1 MTTAQTKLLAV
12 LGHPIA
18 HSKSPAMHSV
28 WLRRYN
34 IPARYLA
41 FDVLPE
47 DLPHAIRGLQALGAI
62 GCNITLPHKEA
73 ALTLCHEVSPHAQA
87 LGAVNTLIFQKDKI
101 IGDNTDGFGF
111 WQGLITQAPC
121 PVPHRPIVILGA
133 GGAARGVVAA
143 LSNHVD
149 CPLIILNRTLAR
161 ADALRTLAPNLTT
174 GPLNTP
180 LPPDAQMVVNTL
192 SSGAVVPDLSALP
205 ADCLLYDLSYNPP
218 VTPFLAAGQQRDL
231 RGINGAAMLAH
242 QGAAAFSLWFGKH
255 PTVDE
260 EVMMKIMPVTPETD
274 DPS

>member
-47 DLPHAIRGLQALGAI
+47 DLPHAIRGIQVLGAI

-73 ALTLCHEVSPHAQA
+73 ALALCHEVTPEAKA
-87 LGAVNTLIFQKDKI
+87 IGAVNTLVFHQGTIV
-101 IGDNTDGFGF
+101 GHNTDPIGF

-143 LSNHVD
+143 LSDHVD

-161 ADALRTLAPNLTT
+161 AEALRTLAPNLTT
-174 GPLNTP
+174 GPLNTTP

-192 SSGAVVPDLSALP
+192 SSGAVVPDLSGLP
-205 ADCLLYDLSYNPP
+205 EDCWLYDLSYNPP

-242 QGAAAFSLWFGKH
+242 QGAAAFTLWFQRT
-255 PTVDE
+255 PAVDE
-260 EVMMKIMPVTPETD
+260 EVMGAVLGHSA
-274 DPS
+274 PSVI

>member
-28 WLRRYN
+28 WLKRHT

-47 DLPHAIRGLQALGAI
+47 DLPAAIRGLHALGAI

-87 LGAVNTLIFQKDKI
+87 LGAVNTLVFKKDKI
-101 IGDNTDGFGF
+101 IGDNTDPAGF

-143 LSNHVD
+143 LSDHVG

-161 ADALRTLAPNLTT
+161 AEGLRTLAPNLIT
-174 GPLNTP
+174 GPLSAP
-180 LPPDAQMVVNTL
+180 LPPDTQMVVNTL
-192 SSGAVVPDLSALP
+192 SSGAAAPDISNVPP
-205 ADCLLYDLSYNPP
+205 DCWLYDLSYNPP
-218 VTPFLAAGQQRDL
+218 LTPFLAAGQGRGL

-242 QGAAAFSLWFGKH
+242 QGAAAFALWFGKH

-260 EVMMKIMPVTPETD
+260 EVMGVVLGQNPQQRI
-274 DPS
+274 

>member
-1 MTTAQTKLLAV
+1 MTTAATKLLAV

-47 DLPHAIRGLQALGAI
+47 DLPHAIRGIQVLGAI

-73 ALTLCHEVSPHAQA
+73 ALALCHEVTPEAKA
-87 LGAVNTLIFQKDKI
+87 
-101 IGDNTDGFGF
+101 IGGHNTDPIGF

-143 LSNHVD
+143 LSDHVD

-161 ADALRTLAPNLTT
+161 AEALRTLAPNLTT

-180 LPPDAQMVVNTL
+180 LPPDTQMVVNTL